1 MYNTATAHDVLLTIG
16 KVCEILSRSK
26 ASIYRDIDRGAF
38 PKAQKLGRSS
48 RWRLSVVMQVVAGTY
63 PPKCSDD
70 LTLVGEPPISA
81 AENASEPVVAEECS
95 SPMNEPYDTLSAAEN
110 AA

>member
-1 MYNTATAHDVLLTIG
+1 MYNTATAHDVLLPIG

-48 RWRLSVVMQVVAGTY
+48 RWRLSIVMQVVEGTY
-63 PPKCSDD
+63 PPESPDELTSVEGSSTSDSKD
-70 LTLVGEPPISA
+70 TSEA
-81 AENASEPVVAEECS
+81 AVAEEGV
-95 SPMNEPYDTLSAAEN
+95 SPTKEP
-110 AA
+110 